1 MLLQKSQQN
10 HHSEDHE
17 EHKTPK
23 RNDKAKGNAL
33 MLHINRSDGQRQT
46 NQALQNRMKYQKGTL
61 FIVILVLSQDF

>member
-1 MLLQKSQQN
+1 
-10 HHSEDHE
+10 
-17 EHKTPK
+17 
-23 RNDKAKGNAL
+23 